1 MTKFRGPVYGKPL
14 TVRVVASRA
23 RGSGGINPII
33 VHWLVRSNNDTVALS
48 RVYIDVITS
57 QRRNAVPIYFNKLP
71 RRYQS
76 WRQ

>member
-1 MTKFRGPVYGKPL
+1 MTNFRGPVYGKPL
-14 TVRVVASRA
+14 TVRVVDSRA

-33 VHWLVRSNNDTVALS
+33 IHWLVRSNNDTVSLS

-57 QRRNAVPIYFNKLP
+57 QRRNTVPVYFNKLA

-76 WRQ
+76 RRQ